1 MKVEENCKRER
12 VKWKRRR
19 GEWSRCVTDCL
30 LDAYEDKWKS
40 LDCGNSRSRHWKEV
54 GPSSGPNLLGETH
67 SFSFCLSQLLSA
79 F

>member
-19 GEWSRCVTDCL
+19 GEWSGYVTDCL

-40 LDCGNSRSRHWKEV
+40 LDCGNSRRRHWEEA
-54 GPSSGPNLLGETH
+54 GLSSGPNLLGKTH